1 MSKKW
6 LKNAVF
12 AAIFEKFLIYLKY
25 IFNVSQ
31 IYLYAYMLI
40 YANMKF
46 RKNKIFGYFPQCCYI

>member
-1 MSKKW
+1 MSQKW
-6 LKNAVF
+6 HKTAVF

-40 YANMKF
+40 NANMKF
-46 RKNKIFGYFPQCCYI
+46 RKNKIFRHFWKCCYI

>member
-1 MSKKW
+1 MSQKW
-6 LKNAVF
+6 HKTDVF

-31 IYLYAYMLI
+31 IYLYAFMSI

-46 RKNKIFGYFPQCCYI
+46 RKKQNF

>member
-1 MSKKW
+1 MSQKW
-6 LKNAVF
+6 HKTAVF

-31 IYLYAYMLI
+31 IYLYAFMSI

-46 RKNKIFGYFPQCCYI
+46 RKKQNF